1 MTTSHVRRPRNGDP
15 TAILPIEKSTGP
27 GPESLLL
34 GALAASR
41 EAAKPRRTR
50 VHPVR
55 SRGVMQPFMRVM
67 YTTRPRPWSLGVRT
81 GALYDG
87 DLSSGQPGLR
97 RFGSYLPG
105 SKDVH
110 VVELESKRKGGN
122 GVRSVRLTFERE
134 ACPRRCG
141 SRAPPLRH
149 GLQVSLLSHRPNQR
163 VDNRSSSRRD
173 ATVRTCLF
181 APLSGSTTI
190 CQMDRSDPI
199 AMPSIA
205 IQHSCDNPAEVS
217 APGQYASS
225 NTALSPPS
233 GGASVPTSR
242 VLPLRTRTRTQ
253 PAGRYSY
260 SPRTPPLPRPNSSIG
275 PSTSRSTST
284 PSTHAAPKFV
294 PTSR

>member
-110 VVELESKRKGGN
+110 VVELESKR
-122 GVRSVRLTFERE
+122 
-134 ACPRRCG
+134 CPW
-141 SRAPPLRH
+141 
-149 GLQVSLLSHRPNQR
+149 PNPNAITRNQNQILQR
-163 VDNRSSSRRD
+163 VPQLNPRLIPYHHPILNHSLGLNHAYHPDAKSQHILRPKGPNKVQKRNLRYWNR
-173 ATVRTCLF
+173 VGL
-181 APLSGSTTI
+181 LKTTF
-190 CQMDRSDPI
+190 PY
-199 AMPSIA
+199 
-205 IQHSCDNPAEVS
+205 NF
-217 APGQYASS
+217 
-225 NTALSPPS
+225 N
-233 GGASVPTSR
+233 
-242 VLPLRTRTRTQ
+242 
-253 PAGRYSY
+253 
-260 SPRTPPLPRPNSSIG
+260 
-275 PSTSRSTST
+275 
-284 PSTHAAPKFV
+284 
-294 PTSR
+294 